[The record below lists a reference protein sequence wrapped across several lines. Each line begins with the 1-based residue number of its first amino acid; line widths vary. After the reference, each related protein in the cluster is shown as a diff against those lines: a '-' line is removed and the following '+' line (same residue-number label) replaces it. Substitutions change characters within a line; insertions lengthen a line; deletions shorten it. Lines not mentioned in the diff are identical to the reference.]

1 MRLGKKGPFELSAVM
16 GEDFSQY
23 IIPSRLI
30 KQPKLLHSEKAQ
42 KMPCAWCPQRSTVTW
57 EKCSSRAL
65 HQFRFTQLLPRTGCR
80 FCSPARE
87 AMAACGKGRTQ
98 FVSHR
103 PLDLEMSSFLINA
116 SFVRIYMAPGFIQ
129 KLIFNSISHY
139 YKFSKARFT
148 RHTDIHIKC

>member
-23 IIPSRLI
+23 VIPSRLI
-30 KQPKLLHSEKAQ
+30 KQPKLLHSEQAYKKAVCLVPTE
-42 KMPCAWCPQRSTVTW
+42 KYGLVGEMLFSCPPPVQIHTARAGNWLPIPQPSQRS
-57 EKCSSRAL
+57 
-65 HQFRFTQLLPRTGCR
+65 HGCL
-80 FCSPARE
+80 C
-87 AMAACGKGRTQ
+87 KGRTQ

-139 YKFSKARFT
+139 YKFPKARFT
-148 RHTDIHIKC
+148 